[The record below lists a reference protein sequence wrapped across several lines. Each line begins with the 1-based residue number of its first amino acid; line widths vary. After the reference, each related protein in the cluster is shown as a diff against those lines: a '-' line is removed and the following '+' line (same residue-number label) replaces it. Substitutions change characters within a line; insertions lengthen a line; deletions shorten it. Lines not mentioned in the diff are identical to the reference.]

1 MRQFQALRKAGKT
14 AESDKVAADWQKARP
29 TETAFDMYFGDEA
42 LARKDPAEAERHYRA
57 AADKDGGQVLALNN
71 LAYVLALQGKPGAV
85 EAAEK
90 ALKGAPNQVALLDTL
105 AFALESANQLP
116 RALEVQTR
124 VVKLAPDL
132 PQFRLQLARLKLKS
146 GDKAAARDELKQLAK
161 LGERFPRQNE
171 VAELLKSAGG

>member
-1 MRQFQALRKAGKT
+1 MDADPQAL
-14 AESDKVAADWQKARP
+14 
-29 TETAFDMYFGDEA
+29 
-42 LARKDPAEAERHYRA
+42 
-57 AADKDGGQVLALNN
+57 
-71 LAYVLALQGKPGAV
+71 LQMT
-85 EAAEK
+85 
-90 ALKGAPNQVALLDTL
+90 DTL